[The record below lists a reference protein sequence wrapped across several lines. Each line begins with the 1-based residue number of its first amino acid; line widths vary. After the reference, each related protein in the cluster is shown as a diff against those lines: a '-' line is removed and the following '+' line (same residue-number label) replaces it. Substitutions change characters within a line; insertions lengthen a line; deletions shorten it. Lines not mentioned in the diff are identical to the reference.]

1 MAAEAE
7 FAMEVILRP
16 PADAFVPTPTPLA
29 VARGSAV
36 SQE

>member
-7 FAMEVILRP
+7 FAMELVLRP
-16 PADAFVPTPTPLA
+16 PADAFVPTPLA
-29 VARGSAV
+29 VAGGSAV